1 MSLIHECPTEL
12 CRQQKTLQEICLQIS
27 KKKDFAQES
36 IQEKKTE
43 NEKERKREKKN
54 EEKKRNGESKE
65 LDTFFFSQDTPLK
78 KLTNPP

>member
-12 CRQQKTLQEICLQIS
+12 CRQQKTLQVICLQIS

-43 NEKERKREKKN
+43 NEKEKKKN
-54 EEKKRNGESKE
+54 EEKKRNCESKE